1 MSNILPKETQ
11 KIINDIAKEAI
22 SEQVKKM
29 FENVYNTD
37 KRVHAT
43 IKKVYFNKDFSIKG
57 IDVYYK
63 LNIDFK
69 ELEKWNY

>member
-29 FENVYNTD
+29 FEIVYNTD

-43 IKKVYFNKDFSIKG
+43 IKKVYFNKDCSIKG
-57 IDVYYK
+57 IDVHYK

-69 ELEKWNY
+69 DFIK